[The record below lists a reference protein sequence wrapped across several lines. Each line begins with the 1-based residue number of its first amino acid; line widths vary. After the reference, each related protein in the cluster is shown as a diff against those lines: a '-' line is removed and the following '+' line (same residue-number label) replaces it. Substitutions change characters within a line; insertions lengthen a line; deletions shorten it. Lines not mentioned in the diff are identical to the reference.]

1 MSHQVFKTI
10 EITGVS
16 SSSVEDAINT
26 AVARAGKTIRAM
38 SWFEVIETRG
48 RIENDKVA
56 EYQVTLKIGF
66 GLE

>member
-1 MSHQVFKTI
+1 MSHNVFKTI

-16 SSSVEDAINT
+16 NKSVEDAINT

-48 RIENDKVA
+48 RLENDQVA